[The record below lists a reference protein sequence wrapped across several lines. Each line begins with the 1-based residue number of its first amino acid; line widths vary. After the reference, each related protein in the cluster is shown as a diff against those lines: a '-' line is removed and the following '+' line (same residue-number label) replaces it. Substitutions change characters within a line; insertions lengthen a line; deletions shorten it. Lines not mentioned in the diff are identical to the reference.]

1 MKRWKK
7 KKKRHVQ
14 LSLETAERLCVV
26 DNERKVHWQVIG
38 CSEMLEI
45 NFQACFS
52 SY

>member
-1 MKRWKK
+1 MEKK
-7 KKKRHVQ
+7 ACRVQ
-14 LSLETAERLCVV
+14 LGYETAEIVV